1 MLDDESSLRLKLLR
15 FPPIIGVVYIHAYY
29 TVINTNAGT
38 FGTDKLNAVTEFI
51 RVFISQ
57 GVARIA
63 VPLFFLISGYL
74 FFANFRWSQQTF
86 VKKIITRARTLLVP
100 FLFWNLVVLAFYALM
115 QAIPPFRPYF
125 TGSTAVISGLSLFE
139 FFNVILGIK
148 GYPIA
153 YHFWFIRDLMVLI
166 VFSPLIAIILR
177 FAALPFLLVLYAT
190 WVTGFWPVLIPDNAG
205 LLFFS
210 AGALCAIKGQN
221 LFAFDRYGRWAFWA
235 LIPIFLVD
243 TLWQT
248 AWFNIF
254 WHRTGLI
261 VGVIASLYITKWAL
275 PHDTLKRTLLHLG
288 EASFFVYAAHE
299 PLLLVVRILSY
310 KCIPLTMPYTVLVI
324 YLGLPVLVMTLLV
337 YCHGKLS
344 QRFPRFLSLVTGGR

>member
-15 FPPIIGVVYIHAYY
+15 FPPIIGVVYIHAYF
-29 TVINTNAGT
+29 TAISSNAGII
-38 FGTDKLNAVTEFI
+38 GTEDLNAVTDFI
-51 RVFISQ
+51 RIILSQ

-74 FFANFRWSQQTF
+74 FFANFRWSHQTF
-86 VKKIITRARTLLVP
+86 ARKVYTRTRTLLLP

-125 TGSTAVISGLSLFE
+125 TGSTAVISELSLVE

-153 YHFWFIRDLMVLI
+153 YHFWFIRDLMVMVLL
-166 VFSPLIAIILR
+166 SPLIAVILR
-177 FAALPFLLVLYAT
+177 FAALPFLLILYGT
-190 WVTGFWPVLIPDNAG
+190 WVSGTWPIYIPDNAG

-210 AGALCAIKGQN
+210 AGALCAIKGQS
-221 LFAFDRYGRWAFWA
+221 LFAFDRFGLIAFLA

-243 TLWQT
+243 TIWHT
-248 AWFNIF
+248 AGFNIF

-275 PHDTLKRTLLHLG
+275 PFDSAKQTLLRLG
-288 EASFFVYAAHE
+288 DASFFVYAAHE
-299 PLLLVVRILSY
+299 PLLIVVRILAY
-310 KCIPLTMPYTVLVI
+310 KFIPITTPYTVLAI

-337 YCHGKLS
+337 YAHGKLN
-344 QRFPRFLSLVTGGR
+344 QRFPRFLSVVTGGR

>member
-15 FPPIIGVVYIHAYY
+15 FPPIIGVVYIHAYF
-29 TVINTNAGT
+29 TAISSNAGVI
-38 FGTDKLNAVTEFI
+38 GTEDLNAITDFI
-51 RVFISQ
+51 RIIISQ

-86 VKKIITRARTLLVP
+86 VKKLITRTRTLLVP
-100 FLFWNLVVLAFYALM
+100 FLFWNLAVLAFYALM

-125 TGSTAVISGLSLFE
+125 TGSTAVISDLSLFE

-153 YHFWFIRDLMVLI
+153 YHFWFIRDLMVMVLL
-166 VFSPLIAIILR
+166 SPLIAIILR
-177 FAALPFLLVLYAT
+177 FAALPFLLILYGT
-190 WVTGFWPVLIPDNAG
+190 WVTGTWPIYIPDNAG

-221 LFAFDRYGRWAFWA
+221 LFAFDRFGRIALFA

-243 TLWQT
+243 TLWHT

-261 VGVIASLYITKWAL
+261 AGVIASLYLTKWAI
-275 PHDTLKRTLLHLG
+275 PREPVKRMLLRLG
-288 EASFFVYAAHE
+288 DASFFVYAAHE
-299 PLLLVVRILSY
+299 PLLIVVRILSY
-310 KCIPLTMPYTVLVI
+310 KFIPITTPYTVLAI
-324 YLGLPVLVMTLLV
+324 YLCLPVLVMTVLV
-337 YCHGKLS
+337 YGHGRLS